1 MSSGPLHRSLL
12 TAHRPLACLHIAND
26 STITAQPKLLQR
38 QTIFLSAAHSQ
49 LKCGEQAVVV
59 SKICTHT
66 TMVAP
71 QEVTQKQPLVLLQ
84 LARHFL

>member
-1 MSSGPLHRSLL
+1 LIARQLQAYSP
-12 TAHRPLACLHIAND
+12 IAND
-26 STITAQPKLLQR
+26 STITGQHKLLQL
-38 QTIFLSAAHSQ
+38 QVIYLSAAHSP
-49 LKCGEQAVVV
+49 LKCGVPVVVV

-71 QEVTQKQPLVLLQ
+71 QVVIPRQPLVLLQ